1 TNTITGEFHLDS
13 EIDNEQG
20 SSFRVEEYK
29 RPTFYATI
37 NKPTGDIQ
45 LGDSIAFTGIAKA
58 YAGNVVDGAI
68 IN

>member
-1 TNTITGEFHLDS
+1 CKVTINDYGSFSGSFMLPTNTITGEFHLDS

-45 LGDSIAFTGIAKA
+45 LGDSIA
-58 YAGNVVDGAI
+58 
-68 IN
+68 